1 MTENKLYNS
10 NLKTIVTILLF
21 TFLGTTI
28 VFAITIKKNSQDNLE
43 ANNKINSLINE
54 VGDLKEMNNNL
65 FNEYL
70 REKQQLKIIQDNL
83 QKIDSAINEKLAEKE
98 TALTKINSI
107 NKQLLQELQ
116 SKELSIAELAQKN
129 KALKEEAENI
139 KYSPDI
145 DDIAIIGQNE
155 GLTDTIMIVSI
166 NPLTKKIAVVSIPRD
181 LYQNGRKINEI
192 YKMYGI
198 NKLKDTLT
206 DITGINIDKYIIV
219 DFKAF
224 VALIDNL
231 GGIDIDVKKSF
242 TDNQYPDPNGKFVEI
257 SFTAGQQHMDGIT
270 ALKYVRSRK
279 STSDFDRSERQQ
291 QVLQSLRQKITALD
305 LVGNFNTILSIY
317 NNIKDNITTDLNLFE
332 ILALYDTSKNYDI
345 KINNVISNRNF
356 LYTSVNSAGQYIL
369 LPINGNYAKIKKYI
383 SNLVNS

>member
-54 VGDLKEMNNNL
+54 VGELKEMNNNL